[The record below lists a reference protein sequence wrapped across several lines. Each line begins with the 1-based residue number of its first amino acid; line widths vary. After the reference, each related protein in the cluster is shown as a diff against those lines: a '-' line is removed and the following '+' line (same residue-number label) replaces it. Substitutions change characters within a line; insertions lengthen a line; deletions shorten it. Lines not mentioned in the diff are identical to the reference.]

1 MDSSKEPTSRVFT
14 TSPKRGVTVTDLY
27 RRRGVEA
34 RYRPLLAQEYDAAV
48 EPEDYAAAC
57 RCFETLLPT
66 LKPDYAALIEAL
78 ELGDEDPQAVAARL
92 GITRNNLKV
101 RRHRARRQLRRRL
114 EETCRTCAEHGCLD
128 CHCKRTSVD
137 SV

>member
-1 MDSSKEPTSRVFT
+1 MRVHLNNT
-14 TSPKRGVTVTDLY
+14 ITDLY

-48 EPEDYAAAC
+48 EPEDYAAVC

-114 EETCRTCAEHGCLD
+114 EETCRTCTEHGCLD
-128 CHCKRTSVD
+128 CRCRS
-137 SV
+137 S